1 MRPALER
8 LRDLAAQVDLPI
20 VLCHSPDRLARKY
33 AYQVLLL
40 EEFGRVG
47 TEVRFLK
54 GGKGDSA
61 EAELLLQFQGMIAE
75 YEKAQIA
82 ERTRRGRLHRARQGS
97 VAVLSCAPYGY
108 RYVAKRDGGDARF
121 EVVEHEAAVVRE
133 IFRRYVQEPI
143 SLGQLAREPSALGI
157 PTATGKQC
165 WSASAL
171 GYIVRNPVFCG
182 RAAYGKKGAVT
193 EPARSNRR
201 TRLRGRRSSRA
212 AYRRRPREQWI
223 EIPVPAIVSAELFE
237 QAARRSKE
245 NERFARR
252 RTLTPS
258 LLQGLVVCEGC
269 GYRMYRSG
277 GRPTRGQG
285 RYRCPSS
292 KSQGR
297 SCTNRSVRQAEL
309 EGVVWKQIT
318 ALVSDPSLVRN
329 ELERRV
335 HELQHSQPHTE
346 RRAGLEREQARIRR
360 AMERLTQAYQ
370 EELLD
375 LDELRQRLPALRQ
388 TEVLLRTQLAALDAQ
403 QLDRESYLHLAE
415 NLETFLGRLSCSA
428 QSSPIADRQRV
439 VRLLVR
445 EVLVSPDRIV
455 VRHSIPTNTPAP
467 VPGSLLHPKGPV
479 PFVCPVRAGLAK
491 RACDWPWS
499 SLSYP
504 ELVDP
509 WPVPVPHGASWIEEP
524 LTDSDIELLRAS
536 ARRQTPFGARAWQQP
551 IAALFGLESTPASPR
566 PPSKTGTGW
575 ISRPRPQLNQ

>member
-1 MRPALER
+1 MSKAAIYARVSSTRQREEQTIVSQRAALREFAAAEGLEIPEDWVFEDDGYSGATLMRPALER
-8 LRDLAAQVDLPI
+8 LRDLAAQIDMPI

-97 VAVLSCAPYGY
+97 ASVLSCAPYGY
-108 RYVAKRDGGDARF
+108 RYVAKRDGVEARF
-121 EVVEHEAAVVRE
+121 EVVEHEASVVRE
-133 IFRRYVQEPI
+133 IFRRYVKESI
-143 SLGQLAREPSALGI
+143 ALGQLARELSALGI

-171 GYIVRNPVFCG
+171 GYIVRNPVYCG

-277 GRPTRGQG
+277 GRPNTWAGSLSLPEQQEPGALLHQPVGSTVRARGRRLEADHGAGVRPLSRAQRTRAP
-285 RYRCPSS
+285 RARAAALAAVYRTPCRARTGASSHPEGDGAAHAGISRRALGPRRAAPAPSS
-292 KSQGR
+292 SAADRG
-297 SCTNRSVRQAEL
+297 SA
-309 EGVVWKQIT
+309 
-318 ALVSDPSLVRN
+318 A
-329 ELERRV
+329 
-335 HELQHSQPHTE
+335 HST
-346 RRAGLEREQARIRR
+346 
-360 AMERLTQAYQ
+360 
-370 EELLD
+370 
-375 LDELRQRLPALRQ
+375 
-388 TEVLLRTQLAALDAQ
+388 
-403 QLDRESYLHLAE
+403 
-415 NLETFLGRLSCSA
+415 GRLGC
-428 QSSPIADRQRV
+428 
-439 VRLLVR
+439 
-445 EVLVSPDRIV
+445 
-455 VRHSIPTNTPAP
+455 PA
-467 VPGSLLHPKGPV
+467 
-479 PFVCPVRAGLAK
+479 
-491 RACDWPWS
+491 
-499 SLSYP
+499 
-504 ELVDP
+504 
-509 WPVPVPHGASWIEEP
+509 
-524 LTDSDIELLRAS
+524 T
-536 ARRQTPFGARAWQQP
+536 
-551 IAALFGLESTPASPR
+551 R
-566 PPSKTGTGW
+566 P
-575 ISRPRPQLNQ
+575 